1 MKSLSCVKKIT
12 LNSTVAS
19 YNVHQMGKLCEWAN
33 SSDIFHEQA
42 FNSVYAPSIFHP
54 SHASEKMKKQ
64 FEKDCKKYQQLES
77 ISPQVLS
84 NGNGM
89 DETVEYFKLLDKHR
103 GTDISVLELD

>member
-1 MKSLSCVKKIT
+1 
-12 LNSTVAS
+12 
-19 YNVHQMGKLCEWAN
+19 
-33 SSDIFHEQA
+33 
-42 FNSVYAPSIFHP
+42 
-54 SHASEKMKKQ
+54 MKKQ

>member
-1 MKSLSCVKKIT
+1 
-12 LNSTVAS
+12 
-19 YNVHQMGKLCEWAN
+19 
-33 SSDIFHEQA
+33 
-42 FNSVYAPSIFHP
+42 VYAPSIFHP